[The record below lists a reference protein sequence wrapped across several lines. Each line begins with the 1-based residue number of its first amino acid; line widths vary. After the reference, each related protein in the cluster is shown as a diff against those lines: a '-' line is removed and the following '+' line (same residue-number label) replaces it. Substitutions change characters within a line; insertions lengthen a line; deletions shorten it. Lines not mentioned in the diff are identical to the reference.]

1 MIKLAIGYTFMYIL
15 KGIIIMG
22 RIYEKGQ
29 GLVEYALII
38 IFIAIVVI
46 IALQLLGPTLGNTFS
61 NISSTLEAL

>member
-1 MIKLAIGYTFMYIL
+1 MVKTS
-15 KGIIIMG
+15 
-22 RIYEKGQ
+22 EKGQ